1 MKNQNNHKTFT
12 LIKERAKHFKKT
24 CIDHKNEIIIGSII
38 IAASGVAVYFGV
50 KYFDGKKQI
59 ESQKTI
65 ISNLNKVIGLQ
76 KDVISESQNE
86 INRLNNLIIVKDR
99 FYATMSSDALRH
111 RSSLG
116 GQQLAYKRWYA

>member
-1 MKNQNNHKTFT
+1 MKDQNNYKTFT
-12 LIKERAKHFKKT
+12 LIKERAKHVKKT
-24 CIDHKNEIIIGSII
+24 CIDHKNEIIIGSIL
-38 IAASGVAVYFGV
+38 IAISGAAIYFGLE
-50 KYFDGKKQI
+50 YFDGKKQI

-86 INRLNNLIIVKDR
+86 ISRLNNRIIVKNR
-99 FYATMSSDALRH
+99 FYVAMSSDALRH

-116 GQQLAYKRWYA
+116 GHQLAYKRWHA